1 MANETVRAM
10 FPAVELAK
18 VGTWQGVRGSAT
30 ITAADLES
38 AVEAYA
44 DNEIDDAPV
53 KFGHKS
59 TFGAGEPAP
68 GWVENLRLSDDKTTL
83 LGDIVDVP
91 GSLVPMIE
99 TGYRR
104 RSVEMKHN
112 VKTSAGKI
120 YKSVLSGLALLGV
133 ERPAVKGLK
142 AMAAT
147 YLSEVEAGGDEE
159 LTTVFFGEA
168 TQDTPHVPHTSNAGG
183 DDSNNGSGDR
193 PTTNKHK
200 DEIEMAFRESLI
212 AQLGLAADATDEQI
226 EEAVKAAKSS
236 QEAADKAKAD
246 KDAADKAEA
255 EAKAKA
261 EADGDDGEGDGDD
274 EGKAPAAPETL
285 TVSKAQWDE
294 VNDQLAKLTA
304 NADKAE
310 REELVETALSEG
322 RIAASESDTY
332 LTMLSEAPEAGRKLL
347 ASLPARYSTTARGHG
362 QTGAP
367 SDEAELKAMHAAAD
381 AMGL

>member
-1 MANETVRAM
+1 MTTETVRAM

-18 VGTWQGVRGSAT
+18 VGTWEGVRGTAT
-30 ITAADLES
+30 ITTADLES
-38 AVEAYA
+38 AVEAYS
-44 DNEIDDAPV
+44 DNEIDEAPI

-112 VKTSAGKI
+112 VKTASGKI

-147 YLSEVEAGGDEE
+147 YLSEVESGGDDD

-168 TQDTPHVPHTSNAGG
+168 TQDTPDVPHTPNAGG
-183 DDSNNGSGDR
+183 DDSNNGSGNR
-193 PTTNKHK
+193 PTTNNAK
-200 DEIEMAFRESLI
+200 DETEMAFRESLI
-212 AQLGLAADATDEQI
+212 SQLGLAADATDEQI
-226 EEAVKAAKSS
+226 EEAVKAAK
-236 QEAADKAKAD
+236 EAQAAAKAD
-246 KDAADKAEA
+246 ADKEA

-261 EADGDDGEGDGDD
+261 EGAPAAPAAGDGGEGD
-274 EGKAPAAPETL
+274 KAPTTPETL
-285 TVSKAQWDE
+285 TVSKVQWDE

-304 NADKAE
+304 NAEKIE

-322 RIAASESDTY
+322 RIAASESETY

-347 ASLPARYSTTARGHG
+347 SSLPARYSTSARGHG
-362 QTGAP
+362 NAHGP
-367 SDEAELKAMHAAAD
+367 SADAELKAMHEAAD
-381 AMGL
+381 RLGL